1 MPEEVDPLVREQVRV
16 MARDRIESAM
26 EGRMLREPAIDR
38 LSELEVPM
46 LVVVG
51 ELDVPGIL
59 EIADLLVDADP
70 NADLV
75 VVPGVAHMVN
85 LEKPEEFNQILL
97 DFLDR
102 F

>member
-1 MPEEVDPLVREQVRV
+1 
-16 MARDRIESAM
+16 
-26 EGRMLREPAIDR
+26 ML
-38 LSELEVPM
+38 L
-46 LVVVG
+46 VVG

-75 VVPGVAHMVN
+75 VMPGVAHMVN
-85 LEKPEEFNQILL
+85 LEKPEEFNRILL
-97 DFLDR
+97 DYLER